1 MNLHTIT
8 DSPAPILSHA
18 LAKFEQQ
25 FTYPLGTDRF
35 FRIEHSADYAQFY
48 RSIGT
53 ARCFIAQRDMQIL
66 GVISAALRPLFLPD
80 GSKRQVC
87 YLGDLKVAPRANAGR
102 LLVQFHQAIRDWLV
116 QQPDIAAFGVVM
128 DGARA
133 VPSDYSGRVGIPSFS
148 AVGKTIILRIACEQ
162 RTRTIDF
169 FTATEQEVRAC
180 YRRLSLGR
188 YASPVGKPEARSL
201 LTPVWLATPDK
212 SACGCLEDTRKAK
225 RLVSNDGSEMISAHL
240 SAFAFS
246 NVYDGAA
253 LIQEACARVAQLGY
267 PALFVAVAETDTPTL
282 CAALGKSPVV
292 YAPATVYAH
301 GCAPRLAWNINSS
314 EI

>member
-1 MNLHTIT
+1 MNLHTIS

-35 FRIEHSADYAQFY
+35 FRIEHNADYAKFY

-53 ARCFIAQRDMQIL
+53 ARCFIVLHDKEIL
-66 GVISAALRPLFLPD
+66 GVISAALRPIFFPN
-80 GSKRQVC
+80 GSEGQVC

-102 LLVQFHQAIRDWLV
+102 LLIQFHQAIRTWLM
-116 QQPDIAAFGVVM
+116 QYPSTAAFGIVM
-128 DGARA
+128 NGARA
-133 VPSDYSGRVGIPSFS
+133 VPSDYSGRIGIPAFS
-148 AVGKTIILRIACEQ
+148 AISQTSILRITCEQ
-162 RTRTIDF
+162 QTNTQHL
-169 FTATEQEVRAC
+169 FTATETEVRTC

-188 YASPVGKPEARSL
+188 YASPVGNPNERSL
-201 LTPVWLATPDK
+201 LPPIWLATPDM

-225 RLVSNDGSEMISAHL
+225 CLISNDGSELISAHL
-240 SAFAFS
+240 SAFAFN
-246 NVYDGAA
+246 NVHDGAA
-253 LIQEACARVAQLGY
+253 LIREACKRVMQLGY
-267 PALFVAVAETDTPTL
+267 PALFVAVAETDTPIL
-282 CAALGKSPVV
+282 CATLGGLPLV

-301 GCAPRLAWNINSS
+301 GLESRSAWNINSS